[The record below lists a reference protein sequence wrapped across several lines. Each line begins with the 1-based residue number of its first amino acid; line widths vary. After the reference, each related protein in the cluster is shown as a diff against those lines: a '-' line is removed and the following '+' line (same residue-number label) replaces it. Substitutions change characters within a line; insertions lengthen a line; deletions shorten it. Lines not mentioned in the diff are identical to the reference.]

1 MNALVQK
8 LENAY
13 LMLEHARNA
22 QEIDALKVRIAR
34 LERDIIEAARDA
46 YARSQDG
53 EG

>member
-22 QEIDALKVRIAR
+22 QEIDALRSRIAVI
-34 LERDIIEAARDA
+34 ERDIIETARDA
-46 YARSQDG
+46 YAQG